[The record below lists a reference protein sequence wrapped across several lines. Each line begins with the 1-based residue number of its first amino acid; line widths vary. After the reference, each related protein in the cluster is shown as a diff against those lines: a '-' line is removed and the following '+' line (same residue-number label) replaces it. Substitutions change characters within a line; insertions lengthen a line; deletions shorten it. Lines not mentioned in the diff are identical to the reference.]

1 VPSNGNTFEFYEVPQ
16 TAAQPKKDVSEDG
29 LNFEESTS
37 DGALENPDGFNG
49 LL

>member
-1 VPSNGNTFEFYEVPQ
+1 MMLCIASGQRQ
-16 TAAQPKKDVSEDG
+16 TKNDVSEDG